1 MTRRLVAT
9 MVLVALT
16 LTFVSAHE
24 KIKITGTVVK
34 VQATQLD
41 VKALDG
47 ATYEIDMNEGTHVMQ
62 GLKKLPQSVLRPGL
76 QVTVDALGHD
86 MFDLEAVLVTIQ
98 K

>member
-1 MTRRLVAT
+1 

-24 KIKITGTVVK
+24 KITITGTVVK